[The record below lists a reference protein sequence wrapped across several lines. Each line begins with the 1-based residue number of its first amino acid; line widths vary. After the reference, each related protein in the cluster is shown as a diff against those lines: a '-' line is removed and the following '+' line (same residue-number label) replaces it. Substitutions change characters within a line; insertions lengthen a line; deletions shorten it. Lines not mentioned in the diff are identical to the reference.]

1 MITVELQSSEN
12 GSDGTNL
19 NTIVWMWNSKGHLI
33 FIILKI
39 YSCLMMT
46 KELLLDS
53 AKSAFITVINSQY
66 KLKGLLNG

>member
-1 MITVELQSSEN
+1 
-12 GSDGTNL
+12 
-19 NTIVWMWNSKGHLI
+19 
-33 FIILKI
+33 
-39 YSCLMMT
+39 MMT